1 MKKYILFSV
10 ILPVL
15 LAAVPLS
22 AESSGGKMTVVVSTD
37 AQRTYV
43 YQDTALIRTLIC
55 STGIPDGDNDTP
67 AGDYTINS
75 SGTKRGEWFFSKTY
89 GEGAEY
95 WTGFIGGVYLFH
107 SVPMDENRNIIAA
120 EAAKLGQ
127 PASHGCIRLSVEDAH
142 WFYRTVPDGSSL
154 HIVGDFTPEQ
164 NLSDCRN
171 YTGLPI
177 PKKDMFVWLSANGRD
192 YKQKY
197 LLSCEAALIRTAA
210 ALSGITDVT
219 EDAILADLPKNGTD
233 PEKYFVCDSINS
245 GRKNKDG
252 SIHWNNYGT
261 HPPVVVHELEHLLRE
276 NGKSGVISVT
286 EEKLTDSRL
295 ADLISSS
302 ETFRGAIVWVVGHP
316 DRWGSNPP
324 VNERG
329 MVAGEHVRF
338 VLPVKNIKGNF
349 LVYDPENG
357 RVSSSQTAGASR
369 NLFDYRTVCIQG
381 K

>member
-1 MKKYILFSV
+1 MKNHILSGV
-10 ILPVL
+10 ILSL
-15 LAAVPLS
+15 MLTAVPLS
-22 AESSGGKMTVVVSTD
+22 AQPSGGKMTVVVSIH
-37 AQRTYV
+37 AQRTYI
-43 YQDTALIRTLIC
+43 YQNSALIRTLIC

-67 AGDYTINS
+67 KGDYIINS
-75 SGTKRGEWFFSKTY
+75 SGTKRGKWFFSKTY
-89 GEGAEY
+89 EEGAEY
-95 WTGFIGGVYLFH
+95 WVGFIGGVYLFH
-107 SVPMDENRNIIAA
+107 SVPMDKNRNIIEA

-127 PASHGCIRLSVEDAH
+127 AASHGCIRLSVEDAH

-154 HIVGDFTPEQ
+154 HIVGEFTPEQ
-164 NLSDCRN
+164 NLAGCRN
-171 YTGLPI
+171 YQGLPI
-177 PKKDMFVWLSANGRD
+177 PEKDMFVWLSANGKD

-210 ALSGITDVT
+210 ALSGITGVT

-261 HPPVVVHELEHLLRE
+261 HPPVVVHELDRLI
-276 NGKSGVISVT
+276 GKSGKSGSVSVT
-286 EEKLTDSRL
+286 EEKLTDSQL
-295 ADLISSS
+295 SDLIASQK
-302 ETFRGAIVWVVGHP
+302 TFRGAIVWVVGHP
-316 DRWGSNPP
+316 ERWGSNPE

-338 VLPVKNIKGNF
+338 VLPVKDAEGNF

-357 RVSSSQTAGASR
+357 RVSSSKTAGASR
-369 NLFDYRTVCIQG
+369 NLFKYRTVCIRG
-381 K
+381 N